1 MTFIPRTAPAARDE
15 SGRRLSARPMIV
27 CLCNG
32 ISDRCVRDLAAAG
45 ATKVSEVYRHF
56 GGKPRCGQCVPHLCA
71 ALRQADDALEPAG
84 LLPVAV
90 AAE

>member
-1 MTFIPRTAPAARDE
+1 MPLPRSASAARDE
-15 SGRRLSARPMIV
+15 SGRRLSPRAMIV

-32 ISDRCVRDLAAAG
+32 ISDRNVRELAAAG
-45 ATKVSEVYRHF
+45 ATKVSEIYQQF
-56 GGKPRCGQCVPHLCA
+56 GSKPRCGQCVPHLCA
-71 ALRQADDALEPAG
+71 ALRKSSDTMEPSS